1 MLKVTLRSFWAHKRR
16 LTLTIVSIVLG
27 DTFNRFFDDLF
38 STGGDKVDTQVQ
50 GPVTVSDPFS
60 GQDQHGPIDES
71 LVAEV
76 AAVPGVR
83 VAEPYVITIGAGPVN
98 RVLGPDGKAL
108 GSSQGPPTLLMSWL
122 DGSQL
127 TAYSPAEGRGPR
139 ADDEMAL

>member
-27 DTFNRFFDDLF
+27 VSFMAATFVLGDTFNKFFDDLF
-38 STGGDKVDTQVQ
+38 STGGEKVDTQVQ

-71 LVAEV
+71 LVDEV

-83 VAEPYVITIGAGPVN
+83 VAEPYVITIGA
-98 RVLGPDGKAL
+98 
-108 GSSQGPPTLLMSWL
+108 
-122 DGSQL
+122 
-127 TAYSPAEGRGPR
+127 
-139 ADDEMAL
+139 